1 MGRKGIFM
9 LEDNVMILQIAYCL
23 VGDCGLFD
31 LHTRIAMVVDTYNQL
46 HKLVSD
52 DLEDEEPKIC

>member
-1 MGRKGIFM
+1 M